1 MASRFLFLILVFPV
15 TVFAQSIETLTGG
28 KKVSLRGLSVVS
40 DRVIWASGTGGTVV
54 RSVDGGQH
62 WEWLTVKGFE
72 KTDFRDI
79 EAFDEK
85 TAVIM
90 GIADPGYILR
100 TTDGGQHW
108 KVVFKDTT
116 KGVFMDAMAF
126 HGKFGRVIGDP
137 LAGETNTYFL
147 TTTNKGRTWERI
159 PAAFLTPQQLQ
170 NGEAMFAS
178 SGSNLVVFRVPHHHA
193 KITLTY
199 LVTGGKA
206 SSFINTQKPGK
217 TPLPLQQ
224 GKEST
229 GANSMAAW
237 NHRTLVVVGGDFMN
251 DKDTTGNACLSNDGG
266 QTWQIPLRPPH
277 GYRSCVAFLSEK
289 ELIACGTSG
298 VDLSADGGMNWTLL
312 SKESFHVCQKA
323 KTGTAVFLAGNNGR
337 IARLKKQ

>member
-1 MASRFLFLILVFPV
+1 MASRFLFLIILFPL

-28 KKVSLRGLSVVS
+28 NKVSLRGLSVVS
-40 DRVIWASGTGGTVV
+40 DQVIWASGTGGTVV
-54 RSVDGGQH
+54 RSIDGGQH

-100 TTDGGQHW
+100 TTDGGQNW

-126 HGKFGRVIGDP
+126 DGKSGVVIGDP
-137 LAGETNTYFL
+137 LTGENATYLL
-147 TTTNKGRTWERI
+147 TTTDGGRHWNRRVAPE
-159 PAAFLTPQQLQ
+159 LQPQLLQ
-170 NGEAMFAS
+170 GGEAMFAS
-178 SGSNLVVFRVPHHHA
+178 SGTNLVVVRMPGRSGRNTVA
-193 KITLTY
+193 YI
-199 LVTGGKA
+199 VTGGKA
-206 SSFINTQKPGK
+206 SSFIHTQKPGK

-229 GANSMAAW
+229 GANSIAAW
-237 NHRTLVVVGGDFMN
+237 DQRTVVVVGGDFMN

-266 QTWQIPLRPPH
+266 QTWQTPLRPPH
-277 GYRSCVAFLSEK
+277 GYRSCVAFLSQK

-298 VDLSADGGMNWTLL
+298 VDLSADGGMNWNLL
-312 SKESFHVCQKA
+312 SKEGFHVCQKA
-323 KTGTAVFLAGNNGR
+323 RKGTAVFLAGSNGR
-337 IARLKKQ
+337 IARLRN